1 MRIPTYNQWLQDTT
15 LNILRPR
22 SSQLK
27 AVDEA
32 IRQYEITPN
41 PEALFRIKNAF
52 EDWKRLKG
60 AAWENSDRN
69 QRHALQAI
77 STLFRGKRVL
87 SDMKDLFSIPS

>member
-1 MRIPTYNQWLQDTT
+1 VAAGYDPEHP
-15 LNILRPR
+15 RPR

-52 EDWKRLKG
+52 EDWKRSKG